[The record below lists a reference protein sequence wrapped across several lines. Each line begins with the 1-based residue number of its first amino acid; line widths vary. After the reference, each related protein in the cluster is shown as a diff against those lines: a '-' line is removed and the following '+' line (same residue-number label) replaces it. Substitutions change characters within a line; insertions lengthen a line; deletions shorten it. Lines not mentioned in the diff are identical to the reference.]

1 MTNTT
6 LPHDYEVHQEE
17 DLLPVKPLVRVY
29 LTSILVGAIGVFFG
43 GVILAA
49 ATGALR
55 PDVSGPRGQRAAPDQ
70 ISHVEET
77 LVWNTRRGLDLRE
90 KQRAELQN
98 WGWVDRKAGLAII
111 PIDEAIDIV
120 VKQDGAAR

>member
-17 DLLPVKPLVRVY
+17 DLVPPGPLLRVY
-29 LTSILVGAIGVFFG
+29 LTSIAIGAVGIFFG

-55 PDVSGPRGQRAAPDQ
+55 PDFSGPHGQRAAPDQ
-70 ISHVEET
+70 LSHIEET
-77 LVWNTRRGLDLRE
+77 LIWNTRRGLDLRE
-90 KQRAELQN
+90 RQRAELQN

-120 VKQDGAAR
+120 VKQAGAAQ